1 MEGYT
6 KLKGAEIAAST
17 VWSSDPRT
25 RLLFICL
32 LIAADDNGFVPWP
45 GTNNVR
51 LIEDFGL
58 GKEGCVDGMERLIEL
73 GMVKLEPSGTWLVK
87 PERFRER
94 QTKKQAMAASR
105 VRQYRQRKDEE
116 AEALPVT
123 KPSLPVTKPVT
134 RNRRGSVIV
143 RRDGTYED
151 SKDALHVTK
160 GTNST
165 STNSTSTNST
175 TNTTNRRS
183 RSRGPR
189 VPRPHGVGEEV
200 WKDYLQLRQMKKAP
214 VTEHVINL
222 ISGEAAKAGISL
234 EEAMSNCVSHGWAG
248 FKADWINKRS
258 AKDYKSRVESKSHE
272 AGEIDF

>member
-123 KPSLPVTKPVT
+123 KPVT

-151 SKDALHVTK
+151 SNDALHVTK

-183 RSRGPR
+183 RSRKSRVARPR
-189 VPRPHGVGEEV
+189 GVGEEV

-214 VTEHVINL
+214 VTKHVINL
-222 ISGEAAKAGISL
+222 ISREAAKARISL
-234 EEAMSNCVSHGWAG
+234 EEAMLNCVTHGWAG
-248 FKADWINKRS
+248 FKAEWINKRS
-258 AKDYKSRVESKSHE
+258 AKDYKSRTQPESHE